1 MVSTEVININ
11 DDQMQKDGGYDL
23 AENAVVHMIDSH
35 FHPYPQV
42 VYYLIEI
49 LKWTCSVLTLSLLVC
64 RQHSHFIKFDDGNY
78 LQHVNPMKAMLLPSF
93 GPQDMHPH
101 TAVLHVPSHST
112 VLLVW
117 RTTALMDHPMHLH
130 GLKMEIIGVA
140 LPNREE
146 DCTLSK
152 CKLNTFYESEDDVRE
167 LAASIP
173 LGNAVM
179 KDTFI
184 LPAGGAVVTR
194 IHTQEPN
201 LWYAHCHIAM
211 HHFDGMA
218 FILNV
223 GNYSESVR
231 ALPDDYPSCDSPF
244 FQTHKNYPSCDC
256 YENPNTVLSTYLT
269 SDYKC
274 SRDHLCHHMHSRA
287 ANLERYHF
295 VGGDSIHSAHEL
307 SGYVISFISLVI
319 VFCIAISL
327 RYHKILTSAVGCNI
341 ATSNPDV
348 SEIDQENCAKVNS
361 SEMTGRTFCSESST
375 HYVHTAMPIQIQ
387 RSSSIESE
395 YSSTKELYK
404 AVLEE
409 YKLYRPLCVS
419 SLRVIEVCTLAILT
433 GFLYYDVGND
443 TSYTGLSQRLGLFFF
458 STTLWTFTR
467 MYPAVGFSH
476 QWCLSRKDELKKENP
491 STFSIVS
498 GRLLVVLGLES
509 FWPLI
514 YVLVCYPFECSA
526 ISGLLF

>member
-1 MVSTEVININ
+1 
-11 DDQMQKDGGYDL
+11 
-23 AENAVVHMIDSH
+23 
-35 FHPYPQV
+35 
-42 VYYLIEI
+42 
-49 LKWTCSVLTLSLLVC
+49 
-64 RQHSHFIKFDDGNY
+64 
-78 LQHVNPMKAMLLPSF
+78 
-93 GPQDMHPH
+93 
-101 TAVLHVPSHST
+101 
-112 VLLVW
+112 
-117 RTTALMDHPMHLH
+117 MHLH

-152 CKLNTFYESEDDVRE
+152 CKLNAFYESEDDVRE

-307 SGYVISFISLVI
+307 SGYVISFISLVV
-319 VFCIAISL
+319 VFFIAISL
-327 RYHKILTSAVGCNI
+327 RYYKTLTSAIGCNV
-341 ATSNPDV
+341 ARSNPV
-348 SEIDQENCAKVNS
+348 ESEVDQENCSKLNV
-361 SEMTGRTFCSESST
+361 SEMTGHTLCSGST
-375 HYVHTAMPIQIQ
+375 HSVHTAMPIQIQ
-387 RSSSIESE
+387 RSSSHQKIHDGD

-404 AVLEE
+404 VILEE
-409 YKLYRPLCVS
+409 YKLYRPLCVNL
-419 SLRVIEVCTLAILT
+419 LRVIEVCTLAILT

-514 YVLVCYPFECSA
+514 YVLVCYPFAGVFGSFKVVVLVGLFLVLNNLCYISLGSMLGVYSRRVPQGMIASTIFSQTSLVAAGFYTKLPPALDWVRYISPFYWTFRGTHSIAAKIATLRRDTCSNFLA
-526 ISGLLF
+526 MHFLLL